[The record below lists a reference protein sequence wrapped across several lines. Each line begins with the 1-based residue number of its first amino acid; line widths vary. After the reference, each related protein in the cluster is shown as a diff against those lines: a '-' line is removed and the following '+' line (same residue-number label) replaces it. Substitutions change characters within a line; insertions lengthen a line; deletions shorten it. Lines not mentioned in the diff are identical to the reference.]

1 MEGEAS
7 CASGGIP
14 SWHPLP
20 LTAPL
25 LVAQLAL
32 VGIQLG
38 QLEATGSGGVWASAD
53 CSPTASKELIWLCLN
68 PGELSRLLEEKES
81 FINQLSRGKVSFTQ
95 NIEELKRQLEE
106 ETKVRFRGMAGL

>member
-1 MEGEAS
+1 M
-7 CASGGIP
+7 
-14 SWHPLP
+14 
-20 LTAPL
+20 
-25 LVAQLAL
+25 AQLAL

-53 CSPTASKELIWLCLN
+53 CSPTAPKELVWLCLN

-95 NIEELKRQLEE
+95 SIEELKRQLEE
-106 ETKVRFRGMAGL
+106 ETKVRFQGMAAL